1 MVRPRPRV
9 EEPQNFGSVKSG
21 SFWVEYP
28 SGLVDLTC
36 SNPWVTGSQSA
47 SPPPMKSEGELE
59 VDVDGGRKIRIDTTK
74 TAIVIVDMQ
83 K

>member
-1 MVRPRPRV
+1 MVRPRV
-9 EEPQNFGSVKSG
+9 EEPHNFGSVKGG

-36 SNPWVTGSQSA
+36 SNPWLPEYKSS
-47 SPPPMKSEGELE
+47 SPPPKKPDGELE
-59 VDVDGGRKIRIDTTK
+59 IDVDGGRKIRIATAK